1 MKQVRLYSLIFAIC
15 FSGSVFAQ
23 KFKFNYHTDFKK
35 ILKRTQDVNDAW
47 YYPKQLVRFQK
58 NDTTLTSYEVLGLMI
73 GYTVDTN
80 YKPYDDI
87 KIERKVYKLNGDGS
101 FKKALKVGLAFHKTH
116 PLNQMTLIELSYAY
130 FKIGKLDSAKYYGY
144 QYQCIMDA
152 MGESGKGFKPDSAFF
167 SLTPIDGQNFITKYI
182 GGGKI
187 GLMGSEKDSHGYF
200 LDMLEYVPKDRKE
213 GIPLYFN
220 IEHAMK
226 VQRKKLKKAMEK
238 LKKKD

>member
-1 MKQVRLYSLIFAIC
+1 MKQMRLYWLIFAIF

-23 KFKFNYHTDFKK
+23 DFKFNYHTDFKK
-35 ILKRTQDVNDAW
+35 ILKRTQDVKDAW

-73 GYTVDTN
+73 GYTADTN
-80 YKPYDDI
+80 YKPYTDI
-87 KIERKVYKLNGDGS
+87 EVERKVYRLNGNGK

-130 FKIGKLDSAKYYGY
+130 YKTGKLDSAKHYGY

-152 MGESGKGFKPDSAFF
+152 IGASGKGLTRDAAFF
-167 SLTPIDGQNFITKYI
+167 SLTPIDGQNFIRKYI
-182 GGGKI
+182 GGKI
-187 GLMGSEKDSHGYF
+187 GNMGSDRDSHGYF
-200 LDMLEYVPKDRKE
+200 LDMLEYVPKDKKE

-226 VQRKKLKKAMEK
+226 TLRKKLEKEVKKLKK
-238 LKKKD
+238 D